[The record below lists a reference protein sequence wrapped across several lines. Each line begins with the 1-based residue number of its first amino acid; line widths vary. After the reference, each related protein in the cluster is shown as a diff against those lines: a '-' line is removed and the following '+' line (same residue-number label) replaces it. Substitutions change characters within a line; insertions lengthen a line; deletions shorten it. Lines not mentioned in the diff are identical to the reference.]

1 MITNNNNLAKPFFV
15 KYNTIQVSF
24 LKANFRYKRVL
35 VTLFAAMLFIFTDID
50 TRVTPFF
57 LLFFLVEHTF
67 YSEYGDSHLNGYSH
81 NYYIIIII
89 IIMMIRKIII

>member
-15 KYNTIQVSF
+15 KYNTIQYNTIQVSF

-57 LLFFLVEHTF
+57 LLFFSCRTHVL
-67 YSEYGDSHLNGYSH
+67 
-81 NYYIIIII
+81 
-89 IIMMIRKIII
+89 